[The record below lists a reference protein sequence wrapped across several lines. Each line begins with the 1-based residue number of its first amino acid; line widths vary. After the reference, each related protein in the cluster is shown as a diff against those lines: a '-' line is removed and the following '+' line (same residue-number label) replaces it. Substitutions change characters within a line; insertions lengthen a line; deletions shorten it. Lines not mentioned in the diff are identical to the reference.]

1 MHDVKQH
8 LIRKLDMVSEL
19 VRQSEP
25 SLWSGTSH
33 QSAMDS
39 LTRLRGQLSEAGP
52 VDIIK
57 ARLLFAP
64 TGILQ
69 EISIDNDWGHH
80 FLELARDVDRLL
92 AQLKEQA

>member
-25 SLWSGTSH
+25 TLWSGTSH

-39 LTRLRGQLSEAGP
+39 LTRLRGQLVDSGP

>member
-1 MHDVKQH
+1 MHDIKQH
-8 LIRKLDMVSEL
+8 LIRKLDRVSEL

-25 SLWSGTSH
+25 SLWSGSSH
-33 QSAMDS
+33 QNAMDS
-39 LTRLRGQLSEAGP
+39 LSRLRGQLASAGP
-52 VDIIK
+52 VDVTK

-80 FLELARDVDRLL
+80 FLELARDVDQLL
-92 AQLKEQA
+92 VQLKDQA

>member
-8 LIRKLDMVSEL
+8 LIHKLDMVSEL

-25 SLWSGTSH
+25 GLWSGSSH

-39 LTRLRGQLSEAGP
+39 LRRLRVQLSASGP
-52 VDIIK
+52 FDIIK

-80 FLELARDVDRLL
+80 FLELARDVDQLL
-92 AQLKEQA
+92 AQLNEQA